1 MINRGEYFRRR
12 EKTHSNHNVQGSNS
26 NNHNVEIRVDTDD
39 EAAHHNINKHDK
51 SYRILFL
58 GGREV
63 GKTSIIDQFMSSDH
77 ADVYENSLEEDEEE
91 ADQNNRER

>member
-1 MINRGEYFRRR
+1 MINRGDSFRRR

-51 SYRILFL
+51 SYRILFS

>member
-1 MINRGEYFRRR
+1 M
-12 EKTHSNHNVQGSNS
+12 QGSNS